1 MLWQFLCVFLR
12 SVYDRFTIDL
22 RSICVKASD
31 GFHVVSTKKKVS
43 VPCIYTWCLYGASLM
58 EYPCRFHG
66 ELMYVS
72 CRFRCF
78 LCPKRDGCMAPS
90 NWCSFH
96 GGSMQVPWRIDVE
109 FMQFPCALWRWC
121 LYLHLLVLPCTL
133 PDAGSMEVP
142 CRFHAGSRELSW
154 RLHTS
159 KLNQQTQHV
168 TNMKPAW
175 KLHGNSMETPWNL
188 HQSEYCTG

>member
-1 MLWQFLCVFLR
+1 
-12 SVYDRFTIDL
+12 
-22 RSICVKASD
+22 
-31 GFHVVSTKKKVS
+31 
-43 VPCIYTWCLYGASLM
+43 
-58 EYPCRFHG
+58 
-66 ELMYVS
+66 
-72 CRFRCF
+72 
-78 LCPKRDGCMAPS
+78 
-90 NWCSFH
+90 
-96 GGSMQVPWRIDVE
+96 MQVPWRIDVD

-142 CRFHAGSRELSW
+142 CRFHAGSREFSW

-175 KLHGNSMETPWNL
+175 QLHGNSMKPASVRVLYRIGPQWNL
-188 HQSEYCTG
+188 FQEKLFFFLCFAFM